1 MFILKRGENDKDDTV
16 LLATDLANYSG
27 WYRDAAAE
35 QFVMATASEKI
46 AMTFGEAE
54 HFAGELIQ
62 AGFGRGAYSIDEQT
76 ETDGEVIDPSY
87 DEDEDD
93 DWDNEDDLDKAYRRD
108 MIEHRLHEN
117 ATAAMREMIV
127 KAGLCSQEG
136 RILGKDT
143 LRRRIK
149 EIARASYQMA
159 HAMQQAFEQTQGG
172 FTEAPASSET
182 EAAVAHRETDVFVVM
197 TKLGPFPIGREWL
210 EKKKALYPT
219 LDVYHEVRQACD
231 KLNERGELSR
241 IANGPRTLNY
251 LERCLMAMAQF

>member
-1 MFILKRGENDKDDTV
+1 MEVFKEGDPIEFGQLPTSVHISGATV
-16 LLATDLANYSG
+16 LLGAGHEIKLDSSQA
-27 WYRDAAAE
+27 YRLL
-35 QFVMATASEKI
+35 
-46 AMTFGEAE
+46 
-54 HFAGELIQ
+54 HFLEPN
-62 AGFGRGAYSIDEQT
+62 
-76 ETDGEVIDPSY
+76 DPAW

-93 DWDNEDDLDKAYRRD
+93 DWDNEDDLDKTYRRD

-159 HAMQQAFEQTQGG
+159 HAMQNAFEQTQGG

-182 EAAVAHRETDVFVVM
+182 EAAVAHREADVFVVR
-197 TKLGPFPIGREWL
+197 TYEGPLAIKREWL
-210 EKKKALYPT
+210 EEKKQEYGP
-219 LDVYHEVRQACD
+219 LDVYAEVRKAVD
-231 KLNERGELSR
+231 KLNERSQLSLIPGHVEALR
-241 IANGPRTLNY
+241 YIESCFCSSRD
-251 LERCLMAMAQF
+251 F